1 MLKPCIIGL
10 GYVGLP
16 ILLNLSKKFRTIG
29 YDTNKIRIS
38 DLNKFEDKFNEFK
51 KKDLSNKK
59 IFFTHDIYKAKN
71 ANFYIVAVPTPI
83 LKNKKP
89 DLTHLKKVSQNLSK
103 IIEKGDIIFF
113 ESTVYPGVTNNLCKK
128 IIEKESKLIEGKDF
142 FIGYSPERVNPGD
155 KKHSLKKIDK
165 ILAYPHKFRLKNII
179 GLYKNIAKK
188 IIFTK
193 NIEEAETAKVI
204 ENIQRDVN
212 IGLMNEIYMVCKK
225 LNINFYN
232 VFNLAA
238 TKWNFIKYKPGLV
251 GGHCLPVD
259 PYYLSHISKI
269 NKFKTNVIL
278 AGRNT
283 NNAMVK
289 NIYNEICKI
298 LKKKVFKNK
307 KILLCGLT
315 YKENVADLRN
325 SMQLQIYEKL
335 KKLKKNIFGF
345 DPILDKEI
353 AKRYN
358 LVLTDKNFKKFDI
371 YIILTNHTLI
381 KKQIKKLSGNK
392 IVFNIF
398 NNELVDNT
406 KVC

>member
-16 ILLNLSKKFRTIG
+16 ILLNLSRKFKTIG
-29 YDTNKIRIS
+29 YDINKKRIS
-38 DLNKFEDKFNEFK
+38 DLKKFKDSFNEFK
-51 KKDLSNKK
+51 KKELKNKN
-59 IFFTHDIYKAKN
+59 IILTHDIFKTNK

-83 LKNKKP
+83 SKNKRP
-89 DLTHLKKVSQNLSK
+89 DLTHLRKVSENLSK
-103 IIEKGDIIFF
+103 IIKNGDIIFF
-113 ESTVYPGVTNNLCKK
+113 ESTVYPGITNNLCKK
-128 IIEKESKLIEGKDF
+128 IIEQKSKLIEGKDF

-155 KKHSLKKIDK
+155 KSHSLKKINK
-165 ILAYPHKFRLKNII
+165 ILAYPHKFRIKNII
-179 GLYKNIAKK
+179 DLYKNLAKK

-225 LNINFYN
+225 LNINFKN
-232 VFNLAA
+232 VFNLAS

-259 PYYLSHISKI
+259 PYYLSHISKV
-269 NKFKTNVIL
+269 NKFKTNIIL
-278 AGRNT
+278 AGRNI
-283 NNAMVK
+283 NNAMER
-289 NIYNEICKI
+289 NIYNEICK
-298 LKKKVFKNK
+298 LLNNKVFKNK

-325 SMQLQIYEKL
+325 SIQLQIYKRL
-335 KKLKKNIFGF
+335 KKNRRNIFGF
-345 DPILDKEI
+345 DPIIDKDVT
-353 AKRYN
+353 KKFR
-358 LVLTDKNFKKFDI
+358 LVSSKKNFKNFDI

-381 KKQIKKLSGNK
+381 KEQLKN
-392 IVFNIF
+392 
-398 NNELVDNT
+398 
-406 KVC
+406 